1 MTLQI
6 ALINHTLSHS
16 SILVIPLIS
25 LVRPGGAVAGDD
37 SVVVDLSLVSAGR
50 LQIISF
56 LGILDCVGQL
66 LSALSSRKR
75 SCYTVFGVGNTT
87 SNSSSSKEA
96 REQHQSALFVLGG
109 LAAEV
114 KVLKGVLK
122 SVLIAMDL
130 SSLHLSCI
138 YDHSHPDISLSN
150 LRLGRLKISEE
161 MMFLSDSLL
170 SEHLLVD
177 HLVDRVFPGAQHA
190 AVLPT
195 CQLSDQLNEPLD
207 PQLYTALAMFLWL
220 PMLSI
225 QAELK
230 EAESSSV
237 LPSNEYTTV
246 SQSVVMYTLMDALLL
261 SGDGI
266 ERVESF
272 SRELGSAYGM
282 TTRSQMLLTSLW
294 NIDSRIGEQEA
305 VGDLCTSTVALY
317 EDTSLF
323 LAGKIVCMFVRY
335 GNTPKHMLC
344 LTCYQFIPS
353 SVTSQWLSS

>member
-1 MTLQI
+1 
-6 ALINHTLSHS
+6 LSFYR
-16 SILVIPLIS
+16 IPFI
-25 LVRPGGAVAGDD
+25 RPGGAVIGDD
-37 SVVVDLSLVSAGR
+37 SVVVDLSVVSAGR
-50 LQIISF
+50 LQIVSF

-75 SCYTVFGVGNTT
+75 SCYTVFGVGNN
-87 SNSSSSKEA
+87 SNSGNKSSSSKEA
-96 REQHQSALFVLGG
+96 QEQHQSALFVLGG

-122 SVLIAMDL
+122 SVLTAMDL

-138 YDHSHPDISLSN
+138 YDHSHPDISLTN

-170 SEHLLVD
+170 SEHLLID
-177 HLVDRVFPGAQHA
+177 HLVARVFPTAQHA

-195 CQLSDQLNEPLD
+195 CELSDQLNEPLD
-207 PQLYTALAMFLWL
+207 PQLYTALGMFLWL
-220 PMLSI
+220 PLLSI
-225 QAELK
+225 RAELK
-230 EAESSSV
+230 DAESSSV

-266 ERVESF
+266 DRVEAF

-282 TTRSQMLLTSLW
+282 TTRSQMLLGSLW
-294 NIDSRIGEQEA
+294 SIDSRIGEQEA
-305 VGDLCTSTVALY
+305 VTDLCTSTVALY
-317 EDTSLF
+317 EDTPLF
-323 LAGKIVCMFVRY
+323 LAGKSACV
-335 GNTPKHMLC
+335 NALLEHHEEHM
-344 LTCYQFIPS
+344 PS
-353 SVTSQWLSS
+353 NHQSLHGMMLYLIL